1 MHALT
6 EKQIR
11 ASFVNASRRE
21 AADATLPDL
30 SELPWDSLDYL
41 GWQDRKAPLSAYVVL
56 DLDGVPTGVL
66 LRASAAP
73 PSGVRRSALCSW
85 CQDVSS
91 ARASLYVARRG
102 GASGRDG
109 NSLGT
114 LVCEDFS
121 CSANVRRRPTSAE
134 AGSAVDEIR
143 DALVADRIAGLR
155 ERSAR
160 FVQQIAATR

>member
-21 AADATLPDL
+21 ASEATLPDL
-30 SELPWDSLDYL
+30 SAVPWDSLDYL
-41 GWQDRKAPLSAYVVL
+41 GWQDRRAPLSAYVVVE
-56 DLDGVPTGVL
+56 LDGAPTGVL

-73 PSGVRRSALCSW
+73 ASGLRRPALCAW
-85 CQDVSS
+85 CQDVFSVQ
-91 ARASLYVARRG
+91 AALYVARRG

-114 LVCEDFS
+114 LICEDFS
-121 CSANVRRRPTSAE
+121 CSVNARRVPTRTE
-134 AGSAVDEIR
+134 AGPVSDEER
-143 DALVADRIAGLR
+143 EALAAERIAGLR
-155 ERSAR
+155 ERSAG
-160 FVQQIAATR
+160 FVRQIAATR